1 MKRNI
6 VAFGIILSVLLITS
20 INSIALAD
28 NETDRIKTIAQ
39 IGTLSNSGQY
49 ETALEKCKT
58 ALKKYP
64 QDAELYYWSA
74 SIKSEMGDNK
84 AAIKDYSEAIK
95 INPKD
100 GNAFVMRGIIKTEL
114 KDFNSAIADFNR
126 AIAINP
132 KDASAYSMR
141 ACTKLEMG
149 DLDGASKDLQ
159 IANRLY
165 DEGEK

>member
-1 MKRNI
+1 
-6 VAFGIILSVLLITS
+6 
-20 INSIALAD
+20 
-28 NETDRIKTIAQ
+28 
-39 IGTLSNSGQY
+39 
-49 ETALEKCKT
+49 
-58 ALKKYP
+58 
-64 QDAELYYWSA
+64 
-74 SIKSEMGDNK
+74 
-84 AAIKDYSEAIK
+84 
-95 INPKD
+95 
-100 GNAFVMRGIIKTEL
+100 MRGIIKTEL

-159 IANRLY
+159 IANKLY